1 MADTPITVATAQVLL
16 VLNSEAFR
24 TQLAAVLQPM
34 TKTVTAAV
42 RTADT
47 GAATGTVSA
56 AKQAASI
63 RMLSAKEAATLDIV
77 SAKERVA
84 LEKAASMSRI
94 TAAKEAVA
102 LQKTSYAAQV
112 TAAREAAAIQRIAA
126 KDAAGIQA
134 GANARLRTMGFSQ
147 ATINNPFY
155 HSMWQ
160 PLWQLEKA
168 GVATVITLGRVF
180 RGLSSALG
188 KLSGIGGVA
197 MGLSIHSF
205 LKQGSAEAMVFESA
219 LARVKDGWARVGG
232 EVFKTRISMPKIP
245 FINIG
250 GGPSRNMYEW
260 AEYLAKWLNSIDPS
274 KIREYVGWIA
284 LIVKSFVIMQGLRW
298 AARMVGEI
306 GHLTD
311 RALRL
316 CKAIISVVM
325 AWRLL
330 GAAKALN
337 LIFSGGKLVAA
348 GGEGSAIGAAAEGA
362 GFAAIQAIFT
372 RRAVAEGA
380 GFAAM
385 QAIFARRAAGG
396 AAMTALPAV
405 AGAMNWSSASAAVT
419 SVSAGFSQ
427 LGVKIAAFA
436 GGIAGWILAI
446 PTAIS
451 GFVTNV
457 SLGAVAVYAGCI
469 MLAAGVGAAVGSLLR
484 LIPAVEHAAD
494 WFANLFY
501 GDPEE
506 AKQKAAADE
515 VEWRKGDEYKA
526 YQAWLTGQQPRHQTE
541 VAAAQR
547 RITLRYATEDF
558 QKEHEQTSEFK
569 GAYGVQ
575 TGVDEYAA
583 QWQQANTLASKL
595 GDEIGLLQE
604 KQKGLNRE
612 SAEYKNLQ
620 EQIDAFDKQRTG
632 LWGIQK
638 TAISEVTSQIEKQAS
653 AEEGLSEAKESKS
666 DAIAR
671 ITEDT
676 ADRIADLK
684 ERKPTY
690 SKTSA
695 DQLGDSLSKSLITSW
710 EKRREIERAEKRE
723 AKELTRINDPDS
735 SQNRAIRHAEEN
747 LNKLGELFT
756 QKIVELFRT
765 PSSNLKEA
773 AEALQKMYR
782 QMHPLSNG
790 M

>member
-160 PLWQLEKA
+160 PIWQLEKA

-284 LIVKSFVIMQGLRW
+284 LIVKSFAIIQSSRW

-311 RALRL
+311 RVIRL
-316 CKAIISVVM
+316 CKAIISVVT

-330 GAAKALN
+330 GAVKALK
-337 LIFSGGKLVAA
+337 LVFSLVFSGGKLVAA
-348 GGEGSAIGAAAEGA
+348 GGGGSAIGG
-362 GFAAIQAIFT
+362 
-372 RRAVAEGA
+372 AVAEGA

-385 QAIFARRAAGG
+385 QAVFARRAAGG

-419 SVSAGFSQ
+419 SVSEGFSQ

-436 GGIAGWILAI
+436 RGIAGWILAI
-446 PTAIS
+446 PTAIGS
-451 GFVTNV
+451 FVTNV

-469 MLAAGVGAAVGSLLR
+469 LLAAGVGAAAGSLLR

-515 VEWRKGDEYKA
+515 AEWRKGDEYKA
-526 YQAWLTGQQPRHQTE
+526 YQAWLAGQTE
-541 VAAAQR
+541 GARR
-547 RITLRYATEDF
+547 RIALGYATEDF
-558 QKEHEQTSEFK
+558 QKEHERTSDFK
-569 GAYGVQ
+569 GATGAQ

-612 SAEYKNLQ
+612 SEVYKNLQ
-620 EQIDAFDKQRTG
+620 EQIDAFDKQRMG

-666 DAIAR
+666 NAIAR

-684 ERKPTY
+684 EHKPTY

-723 AKELTRINDPDS
+723 AKELTRINDPNS

>member
-16 VLNSEAFR
+16 VLNSETFK
-24 TQLAAVLQPM
+24 TQLADVLQPM
-34 TKTVTAAV
+34 TKTAAV

-47 GAATGTVSA
+47 RAATGTVGA

-112 TAAREAAAIQRIAA
+112 TAAREAAAIQRMAV
-126 KDAAGIQA
+126 KDAAVIQA

-160 PLWQLEKA
+160 PIWQLEKA

-232 EVFKTRISMPKIP
+232 EVFKTRIFMPKIP

-284 LIVKSFVIMQGLRW
+284 LIVKSFVIMQSLRW

-311 RALRL
+311 RMIRL
-316 CKAIISVVM
+316 YKAISSVVT
-325 AWRLL
+325 AWQLL
-330 GAAKALN
+330 GTAKALK

-348 GGEGSAIGAAAEGA
+348 EGGGSAIGAAVVEGA
-362 GFAAIQAIFT
+362 GFAAL
-372 RRAVAEGA
+372 
-380 GFAAM
+380 

-405 AGAMNWSSASAAVT
+405 AGAMNWSSASAAVK

-446 PTAIS
+446 PTAIG

-469 MLAAGVGAAVGSLLR
+469 LLAAGVGAAVGSLLR
-484 LIPAVEHAAD
+484 LIPAVERAAD
-494 WFANLFY
+494 RIANWVY
-501 GDPEE
+501 GNPIG
-506 AKQKAAADE
+506 AMQKGRADE
-515 VEWRKGDEYKA
+515 AEWRKGDEYKA
-526 YQAWLTGQQPRHQTE
+526 YLAWRKNPQHQTE
-541 VAAAQR
+541 IADAQR
-547 RITLRYATEDF
+547 RITLGYATEDF
-558 QKEHEQTSEFK
+558 QKEHERTSEFK
-569 GAYGVQ
+569 GATGEQ

-583 QWQQANTLASKL
+583 QWQQASKL
-595 GDEIGLLQE
+595 ADKLSYEIDLLQE
-604 KQKGLNRE
+604 KQKDLNRE

-620 EQIDAFDKQRTG
+620 EQIDAFNKQRTD

-638 TAISEVTSQIEKQAS
+638 TAISEVTSQIEKQAR

-695 DQLGDSLSKSLITSW
+695 DQLGDSLSKSLIASW